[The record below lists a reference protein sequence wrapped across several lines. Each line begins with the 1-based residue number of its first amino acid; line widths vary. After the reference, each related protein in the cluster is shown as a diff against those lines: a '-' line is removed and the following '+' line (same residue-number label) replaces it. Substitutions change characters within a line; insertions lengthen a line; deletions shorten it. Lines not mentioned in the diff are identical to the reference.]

1 LSLREALENKLGS
14 SLIDPGVFTLEPRS
28 PVAGATHNEDQ
39 LPSLFF
45 YLINIFAKATI
56 KQFIVETSASPETA
70 DPIGVT
76 IAIVFSDADF
86 HWRGASMIDI
96 LMAKFRIVCPVLFGY
111 RGNEK
116 TEQGRARL
124 GWWKDRNG
132 QWIDEQSHM
141 NRMMGIG
148 SGFAAVALRNFGK
161 STKQNPY
168 PPRHY
173 WVAMAKI
180 VNTPPAEVS
189 NTQCLVL
196 KAMIEN
202 YEQKFI
208 EFYGTAALAALRTA
222 LIEFPG
228 KVPQKSPAVNSL
240 EVVATL
246 LKKETGLA
254 LG

>member
-1 LSLREALENKLGS
+1 MAMLQEALENAPGS
-14 SLIDPGVFTLEPRS
+14 ILIDPGMFTLEPRS
-28 PVAGATHNEDQ
+28 PVAGAAHNEDQ

-45 YLINIFAKATI
+45 YLINIFTKATI
-56 KQFIVETSASPETA
+56 KQFIVETGANPETA

-76 IAIVFSDADF
+76 IATVFSNADF

-111 RGNEK
+111 RGSEK

-124 GWWKDRNG
+124 GWWKQNG

-148 SGFAAVALRNFGK
+148 AGFASVALRNFGK
-161 STKQNPY
+161 STRQNPY

-173 WVAMAKI
+173 WAALARI
-180 VNTPPAEVS
+180 VNTPPAEIS

-202 YEQKFI
+202 YEQKFFQ
-208 EFYGTAALAALRTA
+208 FYGDAAIAALRAA
-222 LIEFPG
+222 LVEFPA
-228 KVPQKSPAVNSL
+228 KAPQKSPAVNSL
-240 EVVATL
+240 EVVAKS

-254 LG
+254 LI